1 MSGEAAEEREFTEA
15 ELTGEE
21 TGVTPLLTTPIT
33 PEVTPVVPPVVSEV
47 PAKEAEVVPGKE
59 PASPT
64 PPAPTK
70 DERTVPLAALH
81 EERRARQELSR
92 KLEELQAK
100 LIAEPRKTPAEL
112 ILEDPEN
119 AMTVLMQEIT
129 DLRGEIART
138 NMERDINTA
147 VPNFLELAPQME
159 ELLLGEGLS
168 EETIRN
174 LIGSSGKEA
183 PKFFKVLA
191 KLTSAPNE
199 ETLRTKLTAE
209 LTPTITAAVTKDLMA
224 KFKIVDGGV
233 NLGKLPGSSPDG
245 KLNVNTEED
254 VAKLTP
260 EQQEKWLSGEL

>member
-1 MSGEAAEEREFTEA
+1 MSGEAVAEKEFTEA

-21 TGVTPLLTTPIT
+21 AGGTPFLSTPIT
-33 PEVTPVVPPVVSEV
+33 PDATPAVPPIV
-47 PAKEAEVVPGKE
+47 PEAPVKEAEVVPGKD
-59 PASPT
+59 PAAPIA
-64 PPAPTK
+64 PAPTK

-100 LIAEPRKTPAEL
+100 LDTEPRKTPAEL

-168 EETIRN
+168 EEAIKN
-174 LIGSSGKEA
+174 LISSSGKEA

-199 ETLRTKLTAE
+199 EALRAKLTAE

-233 NLGKLPGSSPDG
+233 NLGKLPGSPPDG
-245 KLNVNTEED
+245 KLNVNTEEE

-260 EQQEKWLSGEL
+260 EQHEKWLSGEL